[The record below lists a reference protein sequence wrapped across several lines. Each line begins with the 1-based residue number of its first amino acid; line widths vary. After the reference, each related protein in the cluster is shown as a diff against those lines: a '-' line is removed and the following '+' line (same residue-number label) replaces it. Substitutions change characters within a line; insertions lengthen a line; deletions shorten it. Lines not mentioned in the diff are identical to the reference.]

1 MIVSDFDSGTA
12 FQGWLLKFGNEIL
25 PNEFISYDDYTSTPN
40 QRTEVEAYRDLNN
53 LLHRDTSPN
62 FKTKIEFNT
71 RPLWLSE
78 KVRMQKIFSSGLVNK
93 GERKYSITVWDDE
106 ENTYKTG
113 LFYMPD
119 VDYKIIDVD
128 EETNN
133 ILYNKCRFAIIE
145 Y

>member
-1 MIVSDFDSGTA
+1 MSEFSSGVDFK
-12 FQGWLLKFGNEIL
+12 GWLLKFGSKVL
-25 PNEFISYDDYTSTPN
+25 PNKFLAYDDYTATPN

-78 KVRMQKIFSSGLVNK
+78 KVEMQSVFASGLVNK
-93 GERKYSITVWDDE
+93 GQRKYNVTYWDDE

-113 LFYMPD
+113 VFYMPD
-119 VDYKIIDVD
+119 VDYKIINVD

-133 ILYNKCRFAIIE
+133 ILYNKMRFAIIQ